1 MYHNLDYYILKV
13 YLLNIGNK
21 INDEGIIELG
31 KNLEYIPNLVFLDI
45 TCKF

>member
-21 INDEGIIELG
+21 INDEGFIEFCNAI
-31 KNLEYIPNLVFLDI
+31 KYIPNIVYYLI
-45 TCKF
+45 K